1 MTEELIAC
9 TLDARIEEAAMS
21 KRDDL
26 ERQLDLAAT
35 LALRTRE
42 RIEAAVNTGEAPAWI
57 IDACSVLERASLQY
71 GELAE
76 QLRPA
81 EAGIHSELPE
91 AALGLQSL
99 TLH

>member
-1 MTEELIAC
+1 
-9 TLDARIEEAAMS
+9 MS

-42 RIEAAVNTGEAPAWI
+42 RIEAAVNAGEVPSWV

-81 EAGIHSELPE
+81 EPQARAELHE
-91 AALGLQSL
+91 ASISFQSL

>member
-1 MTEELIAC
+1 
-9 TLDARIEEAAMS
+9 MS

-26 ERQLDLAAT
+26 ERKLDLAAT

-42 RIEAAVNTGEAPAWI
+42 RIEAGVNTGEVPAWVL
-57 IDACSVLERASLQY
+57 DACSVLERASLQY
-71 GELAE
+71 GEIAE

-81 EAGIHSELPE
+81 ESHGPTELPA
-91 AALGLQSL
+91 AALTLESL

>member
-1 MTEELIAC
+1 
-9 TLDARIEEAAMS
+9 MS

-42 RIEAAVNTGEAPAWI
+42 RIEAAVNAGEVPAWVV
-57 IDACSVLERASLQY
+57 DACSVLERASLQY
-71 GELAE
+71 GEIAE
-76 QLRPA
+76 QLRPSETLTRA
-81 EAGIHSELPE
+81 ELHEAGTAFE
-91 AALGLQSL
+91 SL

>member
-1 MTEELIAC
+1 M
-9 TLDARIEEAAMS
+9 

-26 ERQLDLAAT
+26 ERKLDLAAT

-42 RIEAAVNTGEAPAWI
+42 RIEAGVNTGEVPAWVL
-57 IDACSVLERASLQY
+57 DACSVLERASLQY
-71 GELAE
+71 GEIAE

-81 EAGIHSELPE
+81 EGHAHSELPE
-91 AALGLQSL
+91 ASITLQSL

>member
-1 MTEELIAC
+1 
-9 TLDARIEEAAMS
+9 MS

-42 RIEAAVNTGEAPAWI
+42 RIEAAVNTGDVPAWI

-76 QLRPA
+76 QLRPSEPQA
-81 EAGIHSELPE
+81 RTELPDT
-91 AALGLQSL
+91 AFSLQSL

>member
-1 MTEELIAC
+1 
-9 TLDARIEEAAMS
+9 MS

-42 RIEAAVNTGEAPAWI
+42 RIEAAVNAGEVPSWVV
-57 IDACSVLERASLQY
+57 DACSVLERASLQY
-71 GELAE
+71 GEIAE
-76 QLRPA
+76 QLRPSETLTRA
-81 EAGIHSELPE
+81 DLHEAGVTFE
-91 AALGLQSL
+91 SL

>member
-1 MTEELIAC
+1 
-9 TLDARIEEAAMS
+9 MS

-26 ERQLDLAAT
+26 ERKLDLAAT

-42 RIEAAVNTGEAPAWI
+42 RLEAGVNTGEVPAWVL
-57 IDACSVLERASLQY
+57 DACSVLERASLQY
-71 GELAE
+71 GEIAE

-81 EAGIHSELPE
+81 EHPGPTELPE
-91 AALGLQSL
+91 AAVTLQSL